1 MVREKGFAD
10 TALKTANSGYL
21 TRRLV
26 DVTQDLVIVEID
38 CGTNDG
44 FPRKALIEGGEV
56 IEPLGERILGR
67 VAADQVLDPNSG
79 KVLVD
84 SGQLIDED
92 SVTLIEDSGVDE
104 VKVRTPLTCETRY
117 GLCSKCYGRDL
128 GRGGI
133 VDVGEAVGVIAAQS
147 IGEPG
152 TQLTMRT
159 FHIGG
164 AASRAAVTSNIV
176 AKSQGILK
184 LPDQVKLIQN
194 NKGENI
200 VISRSNEIIVIDDTG
215 RERERHKVPYGAY
228 LSFNDGAKVKPGKIL
243 ANWDPH
249 TRPIISE
256 FSGIIKFEN
265 IEEGVTVTRQI
276 DDVTGLSS
284 LVVIEGKK
292 AHQVN
297 LK

>member
-1 MVREKGFAD
+1 MKEF
-10 TALKTANSGYL
+10 S
-21 TRRLV
+21 
-26 DVTQDLVIVEID
+26 VELLSIK
-38 CGTNDG
+38 
-44 FPRKALIEGGEV
+44 FW
-56 IEPLGERILGR
+56 ILS
-67 VAADQVLDPNSG
+67 SG

-84 SGQLIDED
+84 SGQLIDEN
-92 SVTLIEDSGVDE
+92 SVVLIEDSGVDE

-128 GRGGI
+128 GRGGM

-164 AASRAAVTSNIV
+164 AASRAAVTSSV
-176 AKSQGILK
+176 VSKSQGILK
-184 LPDQVKLIQN
+184 LPDQVRLIQN
-194 NKGENI
+194 NKNENI
-200 VISRSNEIIVIDDTG
+200 IISRSNEIIVIDDTG

-228 LSFNDGAKVKPGKIL
+228 LSYSDGAKVKPGKIL

-256 FSGIIKFEN
+256 FSGNIKFEN
-265 IEEGVTVTRQI
+265 VEEGVTVTRQI

-284 LVVIEGKK
+284 LVVIDGKK
-292 AHQVN
+292 GSSTKSKVRPSVKILNDDGSEVTVPGTNISVN
-297 LK
+297 VFSNQFNY